1 MPLLLSISTVVKMS
15 TYPPGPFSDPD
26 DYMPRSST
34 SPEYTF
40 PSSAVQKSVSFDD
53 DSCHLSSQSSQNHHH
68 PFELHSIRHR
78 RALRHHH
85 TSTGSESSDNGSG
98 YISTCSESWE
108 DTWWTVNDRKVT
120 DITLDFFY
128 QPRTL
133 TLLLL
138 VVLALVFAAFMRN
151 DDTQRADNVAAGIYA
166 VSFLFLS
173 IGLLIFPNGPFTRPH
188 PAFWRVVFGVSV
200 LYFLLLAFVL
210 FQRYSD
216 IQLMLSWVDPSLN
229 TSETDS
235 SKLYAVDCSFTLE
248 NLNSRMDIFVIA
260 HFLGWLFKAMLVRH
274 TILLWTI
281 SIMWECTE
289 LMFAHV
295 LPNFQECWWDA
306 LVFDVLLCN
315 GLGIFAGMLIC
326 RKMEVRQFHWESIKD
341 IKGTRNKL
349 KRAVLQFTPQEWG
362 KIRWLDPSCTY
373 MRTLAIFLLLL
384 LFQISELNTFLL
396 KHVLYIPTNHYLVT
410 LRLAVIGLM
419 ASPSLRQYYVY
430 VTDKSCK
437 RLGTQAW
444 MFLSIM
450 VTELLI
456 SIKFGMRML
465 PRPTVLYIVAWL
477 GLTALFS
484 VVIVLLI
491 TKTTVQQC
499 LKAAGE
505 WSVSVFKNNG
515 NSNGYS
521 GTARS
526 RRRRAKRRVEVT
538 RSD

>member
-1 MPLLLSISTVVKMS
+1 MS
-15 TYPPGPFSDPD
+15 TYPPGPISDPD
-26 DYMPRSST
+26 DHMPRSST
-34 SPEYTF
+34 SPEYNF
-40 PSSAVQKSVSFDD
+40 LSSQVNKSVSFDD
-53 DSCHLSSQSSQNHHH
+53 DAGHPLSHSTQNHH
-68 PFELHSIRHR
+68 PFELQTTRYRRPIRRQHI
-78 RALRHHH
+78 
-85 TSTGSESSDNGSG
+85 STGSDSSDSGSG
-98 YISTCSESWE
+98 YMSTCSESWG

-120 DITLDFFY
+120 DITLNFFY

-133 TLLLL
+133 TLLTL
-138 VVLALVFAAFMRN
+138 VVLALIFAAFMRN
-151 DDTQRADNVAAGIYA
+151 DDSERADNIAAGMYA

-173 IGLLIFPNGPFTRPH
+173 IGLLVFPNGPFTRPH
-188 PAFWRVVFGVSV
+188 PAFWRVVFGTSV

-216 IQLMLSWVDPSLN
+216 ILLMLSWVDPTLN

-235 SKLYAVDCSFTLE
+235 NKLYAVDCSFTME
-248 NLNSRMDIFVIA
+248 NLNSRIDIFVIA
-260 HFLGWLFKAMLVRH
+260 HFLGWMFKAMLVRH

-315 GLGIFAGMLIC
+315 GLGIFVGMMIC
-326 RKMEVRQFHWESIKD
+326 RKMEVRQFHWESIKH

-384 LFQISELNTFLL
+384 LFQVSELNTFLL
-396 KHVLYIPTNHYLVT
+396 KHVLYVPTDHYLVT
-410 LRLAVIGLM
+410 LRLAVIGLT

-430 VTDKSCK
+430 ITDKSCK

-450 VTELLI
+450 VTEFLI

-465 PRPTVLYIVAWL
+465 PRPTVMYIIAWL

-499 LKAAGE
+499 LKAVCE
-505 WSVSVFKNNG
+505 WSVGVFKNNSH
-515 NSNGYS
+515 SNGFI
-521 GTARS
+521 GIART
-526 RRRRAKRRVEVT
+526 RKRRAKRRVEVT
-538 RSD
+538 PSD